1 MQPPI
6 NRKVVFLKQKKTGS
20 FKLIWI
26 CGAAAIL
33 ILIYLLFE
41 HYYIKTYTVRQGTIH
56 KNISAEAIIV
66 KKETVINS
74 PADGKL
80 QIMVKPGERVRVGT
94 PLFMVITDPEQKEN
108 YEKHIADLQKNIKDM
123 QDSLN
128 SSVSLNVLN
137 KSIDD
142 VTKKLKDAVANGQF
156 DRTKALKNELAK
168 LTDEKQKKLQSGKT
182 SIKSLEES
190 VNELKKK
197 LSSIELL
204 VNAPEA
210 GIVSFN
216 IDGMEEIL
224 TPDNVKT
231 ISVHQLLTIDNP
243 SMTQE
248 IPETAGINRPVL
260 KIVDN
265 FAWYLASDI
274 RNSGLKVGKNYDI
287 AIKQSNMNEKIT
299 AKLVDIH
306 DSNSVGVFLVEKDT
320 PEMTKFRKVN
330 LEIATDTVSGNMIPV
345 SGIVNMDGEEGVYL
359 MEGGSRVFR
368 SVKVI
373 SSDESYAIVEGLKL
387 GDKILLGEKGSIW
400 KH

>member
-6 NRKVVFLKQKKTGS
+6 NRKVVFLKQKKTSS

-56 KNISAEAIIV
+56 KNISTEAIIV

-94 PLFMVITDPEQKEN
+94 PLFMVITDSEQKEN
-108 YEKHIADLQKNIKDM
+108 YEKQISDLQKNIKDM

-142 VTKKLKDAVANGQF
+142 VTKKLKDAIANGQF

-168 LTDEKQKKLQSGKT
+168 LTDERQKKLQSGKT

-330 LEIATDTVSGNMIPV
+330 LEIVTETASGNMIPV
-345 SGIVNMDGEEGVYL
+345 AGIVNMDGEEGVYL